1 MAGGNINYTIG
12 FKVDK
17 TGLNQLKSSLQDVQ
31 KQINKAGQEGGLT
44 KEFEEARDAAK
55 QLEKIL
61 DSSWNNKLGQ
71 LNLNQVN
78 KGIKET
84 YGSVGELKK
93 RLEQSGAVGSAA
105 YNKVASSILNTNLQL
120 RQSNK
125 FLDSMAE
132 SMANTVKWGITSS
145 IFNSITSSISKAWS
159 YTKNLDSSLN
169 DIRVVTELSA
179 EKMDEFAVSANKAA
193 KALGASTLDYT
204 NASLIYYQQ
213 GLSQEE
219 VDARAEVT
227 LKAANV
233 TGQSADTVSEQLT
246 AVWNGYKVSAEEAEL
261 YIDKLAAVAA
271 TTASDLQELSTGM
284 SKVASAANLMG
295 VDIDQLNA
303 QMATIISVTRQAPES
318 VGTAL
323 KTIYARMGDIEAG
336 LDTETTLG
344 EYTSKMA
351 DMGINVLDANN
362 ELRDMGAVI
371 EEIGGKWQNL
381 SREQQIALSQTMAGT
396 RQYNNL
402 LSLFDNWDMYTK
414 SLNESANAAG
424 ALQNQ
429 QDIYMERTEA
439 HLQQLRTE
447 TQRTY
452 DILFNPETA
461 NGFIDAFTGVTE
473 LFNNFIE
480 GIGGGGKALL
490 YLGSIAGMVFNE
502 QIARGI
508 NNVKQ
513 NWQVF
518 MANLKGEELKKQ
530 LIAEGVSKAN
540 AQGGTGIEDGSA
552 GYEAQLQAAKQVF
565 DVRRGLTQEQYNET
579 LEINK
584 QIGLT
589 ANKVAELEKEKA
601 ITEEMKKNL
610 SLIGVDENA
619 NNDFI
624 KRRISLKEQDLAT
637 FKEQKMVLNEILYL
651 NADIAKEEKTRAQ
664 AVKELTQYEAQYRQ
678 AKDGYDAEM
687 AASGSTQR
695 AMHWETIVKKIQEG
709 KLNLTEFNK
718 LLEFM
723 NNNINVTNQ
732 GIENG
737 NNFLRARSP
746 ELAKEIEAELK
757 KLGILKDQNTEYAK
771 QAKKN
776 VNTQT
781 IVKGAMTASMALTS
795 LAGAIQ
801 TFSDESTTGE
811 QKAHSMGSAIG
822 GIATAIGSAFGPMGM
837 AIGMGVSAL
846 SSLFFSLDGVEDA
859 FKSTEEK
866 AEELRE
872 ELSKLE
878 EQQKKNINEM
888 KNFTQTV
895 DSLEEVRDEFERLSQ
910 KAGEYDKNIDSLT
923 EKERKRYNELKQT
936 ILENNAEALL
946 IYNAEGE
953 AILKKNEDIQTTI
966 DLLKEE
972 LELKKELEW
981 NTNWE
986 SLTEARNKE
995 YNNLKENLNESEDN
1009 YKSWNTEEKRENY
1022 LFDVNAEYAPRFN
1035 EIFNEATGNQLMSI
1049 DVEDAE
1055 AVQKVDENLRPL
1067 LLLKDK
1073 ISKGLEITQT
1083 ELDQAIKDWSV
1094 WAEEQGQDGY
1104 FLTFKDSLMQPA
1116 QNIVSIYE
1124 GYAAQVDSA
1133 KQDWEEQQAKFEKEK
1148 PEIVAS
1154 DVLNTIKYIDKYNGA
1169 WKKLADIEE
1178 LDMTAVETSISDYIT
1193 SLEFGKDGIES
1204 YEDAYDKTQ
1213 EYVNSLYEFLNQV
1226 QDPNEFLSSLSE
1238 LDAHDFSTI
1247 DEYNAAVQTKIKEIV
1262 DKNKEF
1268 FKKMGKEETEAF
1280 FENMFGLSDV
1290 VITGKTGEEK
1300 EVGGIDTGY
1309 KQKANDISTDLT
1321 NESIQSEEGV
1331 YRTIAGFQIVDILT
1345 PEKID
1350 RFDEVRALVNE
1361 TTVATQGWSVALEEA
1376 SQKLDKL
1383 DKQKAVMEAGD
1394 SANNLMV
1401 GVQSE
1406 DITSENIVE
1415 NEDYDKL
1422 IGSLDEITKEYS
1434 ELTDEAR
1441 ILKNEN
1447 LVGTQKWLEALDKV
1461 KSKID
1466 EVTLENLRDQAGEAY
1481 SDIADSLKNEFTE
1494 AVGEVKNED
1503 LAELAEG
1510 EISIEALLE
1519 SENFESHLDD
1529 LLNADY
1535 AITLEIHSQAEEEFN
1550 SVSAAMDSISEKASL
1565 IGEDF
1570 IVAADDIRELNN
1582 AFPGIIDGM
1591 TSLEDGSV
1599 QLKDTVVENAMTA
1612 AQAEVVSD
1620 AEATNEKLQNAA
1632 TELRVKQQTY
1642 QAMADAAFALA
1653 QAEQT
1658 GETDTAVH
1666 KQTIQNGLNLMR
1678 QESTNAELTDA
1689 QKVANNANNNAGIMA
1704 SNWAQAYGIAS
1715 EKAKL
1720 FAITAIAAHKAAVE
1734 GKMQPMPF
1742 GDFGVNYNGA
1752 NGVSSEAT
1760 QVNTYQNQFDS
1771 ASNAA
1776 DWQAL
1781 GEAFQNAA
1789 DVAGQ
1794 KANDIEGMIA
1804 ENAAR
1809 TGEVMNSL
1817 NNTGKKKGGGSGGG
1831 DDKTDQM
1838 EAFKDELDIYREIN
1852 NEIERLNGLLT
1863 KQENITSKLHGSSR
1877 IKSLQKEIDLLE
1889 EHNEREKDKLELM
1902 YAEQANMQAILK
1914 EKAPNV
1920 EFDENGVIAN
1930 YSKILQDKAKGINDA
1945 IVAYNSMSKEQQ
1957 ESEKENIEN
1966 MKKDY
1971 EDLKKLMES
1980 YDTHIVET
1988 IPEQLQKREE
1998 NLNKRIEKQI
2008 EIKDI
2013 KVEIQIDKN
2022 ELRRTIRDFIDEYIN
2037 DEDDLVSQSKNSL
2050 KNFKSVAT
2058 NNKSD
2063 INTYMNRATEDL
2075 DAFDKIVDGKRDEGG
2090 FENDAAAALES
2101 AKTNAESM
2109 QKAFA
2114 DAKAELEEIEANLLE
2129 GIDKAKEAFEEQHEK
2144 FSQVNDDINH
2154 NLKLY
2159 QMLNGEDSNYGEQVR
2174 FYEAMEQ
2181 NNLNRVYTAQKE
2193 VDFWE
2198 KRMKKMTEGSEE
2210 WKKAQENCIAA
2221 QNQLNSLVEE
2231 SIENIKNKYHAELKE
2246 IVDSTTRELTGG
2258 WGLDTLEL
2266 EWELLNKEADM
2277 YLDKVNGAYE
2287 IHKLETKTVK
2297 ALRDNSALAAQERI
2311 NNLMNDEL
2319 KKLREKDK
2327 LTKYE
2332 VERANQLLDLELKK
2346 IALAEAQQNKS
2357 TMRLRRD
2364 AQGNYSYQYTSDQD
2378 AIDNAQAEVDEAQ
2391 NSLYNLDKDE
2401 YKNNLEQMLNN
2412 YGDFQAKALEIYTN
2426 NNLTRE
2432 EKEKQLVTLQ
2442 KTHFGVITSLAQDNE
2457 LIRQNL
2463 QSSTFDH
2470 LKGLQEDSTLTIQ
2483 DMTND
2488 FMDNIVPQWDS
2499 GIQTMA
2505 ESFAGKDGEGGFADK
2520 WTKAFNKMKKKTD
2533 AYQASLETLATTAD
2547 TNFTTLAEN
2556 AEKLV
2561 TPLSTAKSEVKEIN
2575 KIQGKIIDGLIT
2587 SKNRADEFAS
2597 SLNTAA
2603 ENAKEVLERL
2613 LQASQVKLP
2622 EPSSESSNVNANP
2635 APTYTP
2641 SSGGLTS
2648 SNSSSSGGDSGGS
2661 GGGSASTYSP
2671 SASTTI
2677 KMPES
2682 KFEKYVFYPSGITA
2696 DGVPK
2701 IQLGEKYTNG
2711 GYKKL
2716 SMLNLSEADFNRL
2729 RFNKNTP
2736 YYKYK
2741 DAEKVAMHKFNTGG
2755 YTGSWANGDK
2765 DGKLA
2770 VLHQKEL
2777 VLNSSD
2783 TTKILDAVNIARK
2796 LDNLVNLKSIDM
2808 SSISALDKIADA
2820 FKQVLKEKA
2829 KDSNEVKQ
2837 SVEINANFPN
2847 VSSKNEIEEAF
2858 EELINLSSQYAFSTG
2873 R

>member
-261 YIDKLAAVAA
+261 YVDKLAAVAA

-362 ELRDMGAVI
+362 ELRDMGGVI

-651 NADIAKEEKTRAQ
+651 NADIAKGEKTRAQ

-746 ELAKEIEAELK
+746 ELARELEAELK

-801 TFSDESTTGE
+801 TFSDESATGE

-822 GIATAIGSAFGPMGM
+822 GIATAVGSAFGPMGM

-846 SSLFFSLDGVEDA
+846 SSLIFSLDGVEDA

-1124 GYAAQVDSA
+1124 GYAAQVNSA

-1178 LDMTAVETSISDYIT
+1178 LDMTAVETSISDYIA

-1213 EYVNSLYEFLNQV
+1213 EYVESLYEFLNQV

-1247 DEYNAAVQTKIKEIV
+1247 DDYNAEVQKKIREIV

-1280 FENMFGLSDV
+1280 FENMFGLSDI
-1290 VITGKTGEEK
+1290 VITGETGEEK

-1321 NESIQSEEGV
+1321 NEFIQSEEGV
-1331 YRTIAGFQIVDILT
+1331 YRTIAGFQIKDILT

-1350 RFDEVRALVNE
+1350 RFDEVRALVDE
-1361 TTVATQGWSVALEEA
+1361 TTVATKGWSIALQEA
-1376 SQKLDKL
+1376 SEKLDRL
-1383 DKQKAVMEAGD
+1383 DEQRAMMAAGD
-1394 SANNLMV
+1394 SAGALMA
-1401 GVQSE
+1401 GVQSG
-1406 DITSENIVE
+1406 DITSKNILE

-1422 IGSLDEITKEYS
+1422 IGSLDGIVERYS
-1434 ELTDEAR
+1434 ELKNEA
-1441 ILKNEN
+1441 IVLKNEN
-1447 LVGTQKWLEALDKV
+1447 LVGTQMWLEALDRV

-1466 EVTLENLRDQAGEAY
+1466 EITLENLKDQASETY
-1481 SDIADSLKNEFTE
+1481 SDIAESLKEEFKDAKDELGDEEWNEL
-1494 AVGEVKNED
+1494 VD
-1503 LAELAEG
+1503 G
-1510 EISIEALLE
+1510 EISIEALLK
-1519 SENFESHLDD
+1519 SENFEENLEK
-1529 LLNADY
+1529 LLEPEY
-1535 AITLEIHSQAEEEFN
+1535 AIAIEVHSQAEEEFN
-1550 SVSAAMDSISEKASL
+1550 SVSAAMDAISEKAGL

-1570 IVAADDIRELNN
+1570 KIAAKDIRELNN
-1582 AFPGIIDGM
+1582 VFPGILDGM
-1591 TSLEDGSV
+1591 VDLEDGSF
-1599 QLKDTVVENAMTA
+1599 QLKDTVVQNSIEA
-1612 AQAEVVSD
+1612 AQAEVVAD
-1620 AEATNEKLQNAA
+1620 AESSNNKLREWARQ
-1632 TELRVKQQTY
+1632 LRAKQTMY
-1642 QAMADAAFALA
+1642 EAMAEAAFKLA
-1653 QAEQT
+1653 R
-1658 GETDTAVH
+1658 GEAKTEEEKA
-1666 KQTIQNGLNLMR
+1666 QQIAIIENGLSQMDTD
-1678 QESTNAELTDA
+1678 STNNELTNA
-1689 QKVANNANNNAGIMA
+1689 QKVTDNSNINAGLMA
-1704 SNWAQAYGIAS
+1704 DNWSSAYKSAAENAQS
-1715 EKAKL
+1715 
-1720 FAITAIAAHKAAVE
+1720 FADTAIAAHKAAVT
-1734 GKMQPMPF
+1734 GK
-1742 GDFGVNYNGA
+1742 GVVKVRDFRVNYNGST
-1752 NGVSSEAT
+1752 GVSDEAAQLDDFQSQLDNAKT
-1760 QVNTYQNQFDS
+1760 TGDFSTLGQN
-1771 ASNAA
+1771 
-1776 DWQAL
+1776 L
-1781 GEAFQNAA
+1781 L
-1789 DVAGQ
+1789 DVAEVY
-1794 KANDIEGMIA
+1794 KSRANDVEGMIE

-1809 TGEVMNSL
+1809 MSETFNSL
-1817 NNTGKKKGGGSGGG
+1817 GNTGKKKDDKGGGGGG

-1863 KQENITSKLHGSSR
+1863 KQENITSKLYGKAR

-1889 EHNEREKDKLELM
+1889 EQNEREKDKLELM

-1945 IVAYNSMSKEQQ
+1945 IVAYNTMSKEQQ

-2013 KVEIQIDKN
+2013 KVEVQIDKN

-2129 GIDKAKEAFEEQHEK
+2129 GIDRAKEAFEEQHEK

-2210 WKKAQENCIAA
+2210 WKKAQENCVAA

-2246 IVDSTTRELTGG
+2246 IADSTTRELTGG

-2287 IHKLETKTVK
+2287 IHKLETKTVR

-2311 NNLMNDEL
+2311 NSLMNDEL

-2412 YGDFQAKALEIYTN
+2412 YKEFQAKVIEIRTN
-2426 NNLTRE
+2426 SNLTLE
-2432 EKEKQLVTLQ
+2432 EQEKQIMALQ
-2442 KTHFGVITSLAQDNE
+2442 ETSFSIITSLAQDNE

-2463 QSSTFDH
+2463 QGSTFEH

-2533 AYQASLETLATTAD
+2533 AYQTSLETLATTAD
-2547 TNFTTLAEN
+2547 TNFTALAEN

-2587 SKNRADEFAS
+2587 SKNKADEFAS

-2641 SSGGLTS
+2641 TPASSSTS
-2648 SNSSSSGGDSGGS
+2648 SSSSGSNSNGS
-2661 GGGSASTYSP
+2661 KSTSSISP
-2671 SASTTI
+2671 SPNNPYI
-2677 KMPES
+2677 QKQ
-2682 KFEKYVFYPSGITA
+2682 VFGRAMLGSSMIIAYT
-2696 DGVPK
+2696 DG
-2701 IQLGEKYTNG
+2701 
-2711 GYKKL
+2711 
-2716 SMLNLSEADFNRL
+2716 S
-2729 RFNKNTP
+2729 
-2736 YYKYK
+2736 YKYGN
-2741 DAEKVAMHKFNTGG
+2741 DTSIPVSNIAELREKFDKKYSRNIRQFDTGG
-2755 YTGSWANGDK
+2755 YTGSWSNGDK

-2829 KDSNEVKQ
+2829 KDSKEVKQ